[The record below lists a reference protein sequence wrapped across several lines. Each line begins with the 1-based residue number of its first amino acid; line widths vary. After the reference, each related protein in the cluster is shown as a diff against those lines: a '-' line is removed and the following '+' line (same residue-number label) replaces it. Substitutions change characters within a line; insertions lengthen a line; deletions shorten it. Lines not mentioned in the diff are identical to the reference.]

1 MRRLNM
7 ARSRRS
13 AFVVAIVLVA
23 LLCAHGASADTAFG
37 RNKVQY
43 RSFDWRII
51 HTEHFDVYFYEGG
64 EDIADA
70 ASQIIEDANADFEV
84 LLGHELT
91 AIIPIILY
99 NSHNEFQ
106 QTNVSLSHVE
116 ETVGGFTELF
126 KNRVV
131 IPFTGSYD
139 DLRHVLY
146 HELTH
151 VFMFDI
157 VYGGLVESVIRQ
169 AYTNPVPLWFVEG
182 LAEYTSM
189 GWDPEAEMIL
199 RDLTVS
205 DLVVPLE
212 YLYGGYLVYKGGQSV
227 LNFIAERYGREKIA
241 EIVKAI
247 AKTHNLDAALRE
259 TIGLMTPELSEEW
272 HEWLQEKYW
281 PEVTERDDGDRL
293 ATFVTDHREDD
304 SYFNFGP
311 AISPDGKKVVF
322 VSDRNRTAN
331 VFVSSTLDG
340 RTLHHVVSGEVTDEF
355 EALHILRTGFA
366 WSPDASQICFA
377 TKAGRSDA
385 LHFADAESGDIVASH
400 RYDLDGIFTPSWSPD
415 GRSIVFVGLKNGASD
430 LYLTDVDGAEPRQLT
445 DDFFDERDP
454 EWSPDG
460 SKVAFSS
467 DRDSPPEMGFRRDYD
482 IYSMDIETLEVTR
495 LVATPG
501 RDGSPAWAHHGEL
514 MAYGSDMHGSPA
526 IYMADLETGL
536 SVLATD
542 LLGGAKAPSWAREAD
557 WAAFQLYSE
566 GGWDIAVVKNP
577 LSRFEEVIDENGW
590 FPSIKQE
597 VPDEPTRPDVEVIAE
612 ADFIG
617 PSPAPA
623 GAAAVGAAA
632 VAVAEGPPLGG
643 NPSGHAGAGNG
654 NGNGNGKLFAGQTA
668 AEERNGGASEGTGE
682 PERVYGGEG
691 PHEDPDALDG
701 DRFESGG
708 EATSDASD
716 ESAPGSS
723 EQYAD
728 GSDYDDDRDDDAVAK
743 AREAYAKASGVHT
756 PGADMEDEPRD
767 LGKIEPY
774 RPRFAPDYVTG
785 GLAYTS
791 SFGFSAG
798 AEIAISDVLGNHRFY
813 IAADL
818 FTSIEASNLYVR
830 YENLSHRFNYS
841 IGLYNFTENYYSDRT
856 QLGEYLGKRRYF
868 TERSFGA
875 TASLEYPFS
884 KFTRIEFDLAAMS
897 DRVRPRGDV
906 DRQEVPGRE
915 RRGLHRADRGTGEK
929 AAPHPERPARQRHDA
944 LGFRRARRRGQV
956 LDLPLEGLGSRRE
969 LRLPLGGRRHQEVR
983 EDRAG
988 AHACA
993 EVPRGAQLVPERPVL
1008 LHGRRQRPQGVRGLP
1023 VPGPQSHPHQHRAE
1037 VPPASPSRD
1046 RITASPGAVERAW
1059 RGVSRRRRGVGRE
1072 VPGRLEWGSGTAA
1085 RRHHGRLRVRRP
1097 HKPRLFRPAV
1107 RLGVA
1112 EQRQD
1117 ERTDADALRDGRGVL
1132 ERSPDSDAPGFG
1144 PSIRTGSRPDRP
1156 PRESRAR
1163 SPDVLLF
1170 PGRPPGRRP
1179 PPDDDRR
1186 SQTGDGLSQ

>member
-189 GWDPEAEMIL
+189 WWDPEAEMIL

-205 DLVVPLE
+205 
-212 YLYGGYLVYKGGQSV
+212 YGGYLVYKGGQSV

-728 GSDYDDDRDDDAVAK
+728 GSDYDDDRDDAAVAK

-897 DRVRPRGDV
+897 IDRKYLAENDEGYIEPTEE
-906 DRQEVPGRE
+906 QE
-915 RRGLHRADRGTGEK
+915 RRQLLIPSVRLVNDTTLWGSVGPVGGGRYSISLSKGWDPDGSFDYLSAVGDIRKYVRIGPEHTLALKFLGARSSSQSAQYFYMGGVNGLRGFGDF
-929 AAPHPERPARQRHDA
+929 Q
-944 LGFRRARRRGQV
+944 FRGHNLILTSIELRFPLLRRLEIGSP
-956 LDLPLEGLGSRRE
+956 LPLALWN
-969 LRLPLGGRRHQEVR
+969 VR
-983 EDRAG
+983 GVVFLDAG
-988 AHACA
+988 A
-993 EVPRGAQLVPERPVL
+993 
-1008 LHGRRQRPQGVRGLP
+1008 
-1023 VPGPQSHPHQHRAE
+1023 
-1037 VPPASPSRD
+1037 
-1046 RITASPGAVERAW
+1046 AW
-1059 RGVSRRRRGVGRE
+1059 EEKFRGVSSGALGRR
-1072 VPGRLEWGSGTAA
+1072 LDDIMAA
-1085 RRHHGRLRVRRP
+1085 Y
-1097 HKPRLFRPAV
+1097 
-1107 RLGVA
+1107 
-1112 EQRQD
+1112 
-1117 ERTDADALRDGRGVL
+1117 
-1132 ERSPDSDAPGFG
+1132 GFG
-1144 PSIRTGSRPDRP
+1144 ARINLGYFVLRFDWAWPSNGRTSGPMRMHFAMGA
-1156 PRESRAR
+1156 E
-1163 SPDVLLF
+1163 F
-1170 PGRPPGRRP
+1170 
-1179 PPDDDRR
+1179 
-1186 SQTGDGLSQ
+1186 